1 MARSTTDTKSLRS
14 AAKNP
19 FGWDVSGLLEDAA
32 AELDA
37 MQATIDVLLFEFG
50 TNEPE
55 LLKETIANTRKAK
68 REAYADKRRVHRRP
82 MCEYEGTRSKRG
94 NGRRATEEAGV
105 ARARRGARGDA
116 HPLTKNRK
124 PDTVSD

>member
-68 REAYADKRRVHRRP
+68 REAYADSAEYIEDLCASMKVLVANAETAAEQLKKR
-82 MCEYEGTRSKRG
+82 
-94 NGRRATEEAGV
+94 A
-105 ARARRGARGDA
+105 
-116 HPLTKNRK
+116 
-124 PDTVSD
+124 